1 MVVIGLDWSI
11 TSPAWTIID
20 SDGRYVHHYFV
31 QRNHKNSKK
40 DESNLKVV
48 DDVES
53 KMESFHPYYYPEF
66 DCSMNRFYLLS
77 EALVDSV
84 ITYDMYNMKVVF
96 EGYSFGATGK
106 VLDIAECTGI
116 AKQAL
121 YREYGLIPTV
131 VPSAQ
136 WKKHFGLKGNSDK
149 KPIVDLYIERTGNDL
164 YSIFNKKPDIKSLG
178 VMSDI
183 ADSYFIA
190 MYALEDSKK

>member
-31 QRNHKNSKK
+31 QRNRKNSKK

-84 ITYDMYNMKVVF
+84 IAYDMYNM
-96 EGYSFGATGK
+96 
-106 VLDIAECTGI
+106 
-116 AKQAL
+116 KQAL

>member
-1 MVVIGLDWSI
+1 MVVIGLDWSMS
-11 TSPAWTIID
+11 SPAWTIID
-20 SDGRYVHHYFV
+20 WDGRYEHHYFV
-31 QRNHKNSKK
+31 QRNRKNSKK
-40 DESNLKVV
+40 DESIERVIEEPVSKV
-48 DDVES
+48 
-53 KMESFHPYYYPEF
+53 ESFHPHFYPEF
-66 DCSMNRFYLLS
+66 HHPMERFYQLS
-77 EALVDSV
+77 ETLVDSV
-84 ITYDMYNMKVVF
+84 VGYNMFDMRIVF

-106 VLDIAECTGI
+106 VFDIAECTGI

-149 KPIVDLYIERTGNDL
+149 KPIVDLYIEKTGNDL
-164 YSIFNKKPDIKSLG
+164 YSIFNKKQDIKSLG